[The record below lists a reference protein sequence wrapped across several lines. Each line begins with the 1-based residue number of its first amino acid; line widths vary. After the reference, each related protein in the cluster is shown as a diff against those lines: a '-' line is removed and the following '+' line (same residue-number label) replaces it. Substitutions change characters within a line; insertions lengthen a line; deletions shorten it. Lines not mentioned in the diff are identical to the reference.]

1 MTTETKK
8 NNYVFNT
15 YCSGR
20 DVESKK
26 IYNQILDILKIANY
40 QELKVIHAFL
50 LSFLK
55 IKS

>member
-1 MTTETKK
+1 MANTNDGCCDCE
-8 NNYVFNT
+8 T

-26 IYNQILDILKIANY
+26 AYNQILDILKIANF
-40 QELKVIHAFL
+40 QELKVIYAFL

>member
-1 MTTETKK
+1 MTNTNDSCCDCE
-8 NNYVFNT
+8 T

-20 DVESKK
+20 DVGSKK
-26 IYNQILDILKIANY
+26 IYNQILDILKIANS
-40 QELKVIHAFL
+40 QELKVIYAFL